1 MLPVLQVGSL
11 AIPIPGLALLIG
23 VGAALWLS
31 EKEAGRLQLDPDAI
45 YTLAFTG
52 LVAGLVGA
60 RLAYVLHYW
69 SVYLRDPLG
78 ILSLNATALA
88 PAEGALIGV
97 TAALVYGARR
107 QLPLRTTLDALAP
120 GVAAM
125 AVAVAV
131 AHVASGDAFGAPTAL
146 PWRVFLWGEYRHP
159 SQIYELI
166 GALLILGVTWRT
178 RTQAWPAGAGFNFLL
193 MVARSAAARVF
204 LEAFRGDSLMLPGG
218 WRAAQV
224 LGLIILAACLV
235 AVRYWGCEREEE
247 AR

>member
-1 MLPVLQVGSL
+1 MLPVVQVGSL
-11 AIPIPGLALLIG
+11 AIPIPGLALLLG
-23 VGAALWLS
+23 VWVALWLA

-97 TAALVYGARR
+97 TAALIYGARR
-107 QLPLRTTLDALAP
+107 QLPLRATLDALAP

-125 AVAVAV
+125 ALALAV

-146 PWRVFLWGEYRHP
+146 AWRVYLWGEYRHP

-166 GALLILGVTWRT
+166 GALLVLGVTWR
-178 RTQAWPAGAGFNFLL
+178 RRARGLFPGFNFLL
-193 MVARSAAARVF
+193 VVALSAAARIF
-204 LEAFRGDSLMLPGG
+204 LEAFRGDSLVLPGG

-224 LGLIILAACLV
+224 VGLVVLAACLV
-235 AVRYWGCEREEE
+235 IMRYWGREREEE